1 MFQKKIPIMGG
12 FNMKTLFLNSIE
24 IKEKI
29 VIFYMDS
36 NNKVTQRY
44 IRVLQV
50 HDNYILAYCYYREK
64 VRTFRLDNILSA
76 GPSRKR
82 VGA

>member
-1 MFQKKIPIMGG
+1 
-12 FNMKTLFLNSIE
+12 MKTLFLNSIE

-64 VRTFRLDNILSA
+64 VRTFR
-76 GPSRKR
+76 
-82 VGA
+82 